1 MRISLTFILLLLSIF
16 SYSQKPPIKFGD
28 IPMEDLKMTV
38 YSKDSS
44 AAAVVLADYGDSKIS
59 YSQNTGFNLSF
70 ERIVRIKILN
80 KDGYDWANFEI
91 PLYSS
96 NEGKEE
102 SYSKLKGYTY
112 NLEGGKIVETKLKSD
127 AIFKEKASENWKL
140 IKFTLPNIKEGSV
153 IEVSYEVSSP
163 FWFNFQD
170 WHFQSTIPTRVSEYR
185 AKVPEYFTYQKYMQG
200 YIALNVNETNNVPR
214 DIIINSSERSEG
226 LATQTTFSNDK
237 INYMEAQ
244 SRWVANDVPAFKE
257 EPYMSSYKDYLS
269 KINFEL
275 ATVQMPGRAVDRI
288 MGTWEG
294 INKSLL
300 EAEDFGL
307 VVSRS
312 NFLNKKVEE
321 LTAGLSEANQKI
333 AVIYNYVKES
343 VGWDGTFRKYTDG
356 NFKKV
361 LEEKIGNSAE
371 INLLLTSMLQKADL
385 IADPVLIS
393 TRSNGMVRE
402 HVPISS
408 QFNYVIASVKVGDKT
423 ILLDATDRSLPIQ
436 ILPERCLNG
445 RGFIISKTN
454 SGWITLT
461 PNSKS
466 KNSTTIDLTMNA
478 DGVLSGKII
487 LTNDGYEAQKVRA
500 KYNAKGEKEYIKN
513 LSESNSWD
521 IKSSQIENITKIAE
535 SVKETHEV
543 TLENYTQNSGGIIY
557 LNPILKS
564 RWENNPFKLTKRE
577 YPVDFK
583 SPFDQ
588 LLTGKIVIPDG
599 YFIEELPKPKVLML
613 PNNAGRYT
621 YSVSLNGN
629 SLAITSLFS
638 INKSLFTQDEYEAL
652 REFFNQVVAKQAE
665 QIVLKKK

>member
-1 MRISLTFILLLLSIF
+1 MRICLTCILLLLSII

-226 LATQTTFSNDK
+226 YATQTTFSSDK
-237 INYMEAQ
+237 INYTEAQ

-333 AVIYNYVKES
+333 AVIYNYVKEN

-500 KYNAKGEKEYIKN
+500 KYNAKGEKEYIKS
-513 LSESNSWD
+513 LSESNAWD